1 MTSPVCRLDYL
12 ESLRLDKSFNFLPTK
27 KGSTKFGKKI
37 NMGYNCYAIKL
48 LKLPIIGRN

>member
-1 MTSPVCRLDYL
+1 MKDLSFFNDIPGLSLDYI

-27 KGSTKFGKKI
+27 KGSTKYGKKI

-48 LKLPIIGRN
+48 L